1 MDPQLLQQIMQ
12 LLQQYGGGQMGGTGF
27 GSKGFGGLLPHGP
40 QGAPQGGA
48 PSNAQL
54 PSVTQAPP
62 NQSPQQP
69 NLGQQAQ
76 KNFNPMRLLGTPAP
90 GGLAG
95 MGLNA

>member
-12 LLQQYGGGQMGGTGF
+12 LLQQYGGGQMGGSGF

-40 QGAPQGGA
+40 QAPQGGA

-54 PSVTQAPP
+54 PSVTQVPP
-62 NQSPQQP
+62 NQSP

-76 KNFNPMRLLGTPAP
+76 QNFNPMRLLGTPAQ

-95 MGLNA
+95 IGLHA